1 MFRWEHV
8 CLQSTG
14 VGTSGSGDV
23 VCLILSVCLER
34 MSEREG
40 LCLPVSL
47 SPRASARASERV
59 CMRGYLCVHQ
69 LCLGVHEDD

>member
-8 CLQSTG
+8 CVQSTG
-14 VGTSGSGDV
+14 VGTSDSGDV

-34 MSEREG
+34 MSGREG

-47 SPRASARASERV
+47 SPRASASASECV
-59 CMRGYLCVHQ
+59 CMCGYLCVRQ